1 MLKSFCFL
9 LKYIWKFNKMYI
21 VYISV
26 LQLFTASMPL
36 FSTVMSKYIIDEL
49 TGSRRV
55 NMLVTLIGILV
66 GYNLIGG
73 LIIIFLRGKC
83 FTAKGVVFQKFQT
96 YMAEK
101 LSLCDLEQLE
111 NPEFLDA
118 KEKAQQFLY
127 ANGQGFGVALDSA
140 INIIGKI
147 FVFAGLIAV
156 LSTLNI
162 FVVLAFIAIATMP
175 AAQNY

>member
-1 MLKSFCFL
+1 MFNSFLFL

-55 NMLVTLIGILV
+55 NTLVTLIGILV

-73 LIIIFLRGKC
+73 LIIIFLRGRC
-83 FTAKGVVFQKFQT
+83 FTSKGVVFQKFQT

-118 KEKAQQFLY
+118 KEKAQQFC
-127 ANGQGFGVALDSA
+127 
-140 INIIGKI
+140 
-147 FVFAGLIAV
+147 
-156 LSTLNI
+156 
-162 FVVLAFIAIATMP
+162 MP
-175 AAQNY
+175 TEKDLEWH